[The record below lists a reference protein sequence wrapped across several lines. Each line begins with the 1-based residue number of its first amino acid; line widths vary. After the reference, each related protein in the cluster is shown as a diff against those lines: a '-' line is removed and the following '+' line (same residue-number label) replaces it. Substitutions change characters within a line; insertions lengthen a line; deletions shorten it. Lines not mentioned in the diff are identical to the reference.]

1 MNINIQ
7 KYKESLLTFVQR
19 LGDIRFTG
27 QIIFVIVVLLVT
39 WSGVKSVQTNY
50 NLQKQISVLK
60 QQNDLQQL
68 ENNNLKL
75 QNDYFATEQYLE
87 LAARQNFGLANPG
100 EKVLIVPESV
110 ALAYTVEVPTVAED
124 FSAES
129 KKPAYQKNVESWVNF
144 FLHRQN
150 TNWPNHLCLVYCSS
164 SILL

>member
-7 KYKESLLTFVQR
+7 NYKQTATNFVQR

-27 QIIFVIVVLLVT
+27 QLIFVVVVLLVT

-60 QQNDLQQL
+60 QQNAVQQL

-75 QNDYFATEQYLE
+75 QNDYFATDQYLE

-110 ALAYTVEVPTVAED
+110 ALAYTVEVPAIAD
-124 FSAES
+124 DISAEAQ
-129 KKPAYQKNVESWVNF
+129 KPGYQKNVESWVNF

-150 TNWPNHLCLVYCSS
+150 TN
-164 SILL
+164 